1 MKKNHTVYF
10 EIYGKKMKAKIL
22 AESNDDAKTQI
33 KEKIIFHKVVK
44 EKDDDFNKSVD
55 FIESIFDI
63 LGKKY

>member
-1 MKKNHTVYF
+1 MKKSHTVYF